1 MTVFA
6 AESKTLVLL
15 LLAVVVCTVYSKP
28 TPNRKD
34 YSSTPYGYVLSKC
47 VHEVPSGSHAREMK
61 DGSTLVT
68 LKDGKSTILIPKCVS
83 EYGHP
88 THVARGQEE
97 VFGDGV
103 GGTPLPPN
111 YDGWLQY
118 TEVNTTDLAVDTTF
132 DAFTNYM
139 SVPEVPKARPQVL
152 YLFPGLQNIDWIPKV
167 DPEPKFFDII
177 QPVLQYP
184 GGFLTS
190 GWTLKSWYVTV
201 NAGALFSTAINN
213 IKPGDSIFCN
223 MTRTGDDSWVVIGTV
238 KSTGESTTQT
248 CQNARLK
255 SQPWA
260 YNTVECYGCDG
271 CDTYPSNF
279 VEFTENK
286 IYKGDQLLPLKGSLW
301 KINPKPAKKL
311 MCHEKTVVKD
321 NSDTTMYFDQ
331 Q

>member
-1 MTVFA
+1 MNIFA

-15 LLAVVVCTVYSKP
+15 LLAVMVCTVYSKP

-61 DGSTLVT
+61 NGSTLVT

-223 MTRTGDDSWVVIGTV
+223 MTR
-238 KSTGESTTQT
+238 
-248 CQNARLK
+248 NRR
-255 SQPWA
+255 
-260 YNTVECYGCDG
+260 
-271 CDTYPSNF
+271 
-279 VEFTENK
+279 
-286 IYKGDQLLPLKGSLW
+286 
-301 KINPKPAKKL
+301 
-311 MCHEKTVVKD
+311 
-321 NSDTTMYFDQ
+321 
-331 Q
+331 